1 MKYILLLAVSVIAAA
16 TAQVASVPQRIRK
29 GKSVDQQPQDEVNFG
44 RYASNSNLRKLVARE
59 LDDMSMSMSMDIG
72 MIGLGPG
79 EDDDSPIKV
88 FAGTGGDIFSM
99 VEAVED
105 AVEHNAPIAASMV
118 GGGWENLLCT
128 FGGMLG
134 FGNYCN

>member
-59 LDDMSMSMSMDIG
+59 LDDMSMSMSMPADIG
-72 MIGLGPG
+72 MIGLGPNG
-79 EDDDSPIKV
+79 EDDDSPMKV
-88 FAGTGGDIFSM
+88 STGDVFGM
-99 VEAVED
+99 VEAAED
-105 AVEHNAPIAASMV
+105 VAENVLETIICMLPFAFSM
-118 GGGWENLLCT
+118 
-128 FGGMLG
+128 FGM
-134 FGNYCN
+134 GNDCN

>member
-1 MKYILLLAVSVIAAA
+1 MKYIILLLAVSVIAAA

-72 MIGLGPG
+72 MIGLGP
-79 EDDDSPIKV
+79 DDDSPIKV
-88 FAGTGGDIFSM
+88 SAGDVFGM
-99 VEAVED
+99 VGELED
-105 AVEHNAPIAASMV
+105 LVEHTAPIAASMA
-118 GGGWENLLCT
+118 GEGWENLLCKIT
-128 FGGMLG
+128 SMFGM
-134 FGNYCN
+134 GNNCN

>member
-59 LDDMSMSMSMDIG
+59 LDDMSMSMSMPADIG
-72 MIGLGPG
+72 MIGLGP
-79 EDDDSPIKV
+79 DDDSPIKV
-88 FAGTGGDIFSM
+88 SAGDVFGM
-99 VEAVED
+99 MEAVED
-105 AVEHNAPIAASMV
+105 AMEQSSGRTPMIALTACPVTEVWIATPLVM
-118 GGGWENLLCT
+118 N
-128 FGGMLG
+128 
-134 FGNYCN
+134 